1 MDGQTADDL
10 GVSLL
15 KGEVSVAASARKY
28 GLTVAE
34 VEDGSPPS
42 VAIASGD
49 VRHSFSPM
57 RNKSV
62 WIKYSFLWVTG
73 LIFVFCLIGHWIFAL
88 LLL

>member
-15 KGEVSVAASARKY
+15 KGEVSMAAWARKY

-34 VEDGSPPS
+34 VEDWREPS
-42 VAIASGD
+42 ERGNPSGD
-49 VRHSFSPM
+49 VRHSFSLM

-62 WIKYSFLWVTG
+62 
-73 LIFVFCLIGHWIFAL
+73 
-88 LLL
+88 